1 MLKILSW
8 NIQQGGGSRMV
19 KIVKAIQKIEAHVVV
34 LSEFHNNDSGM
45 KLRNNLTKLGY
56 IHQVVGHTLDATNT
70 VGIFSKIAAG
80 SAIFEQADPKYS
92 HGIVRADFSAFR
104 LYGAYFPHKKK
115 HRLFEFLL
123 EDELDDAIPS
133 ILVGDINTGKNYIDQ
148 KGDSFWYTEQLES
161 LEERGFLDAFRLIN
175 GDISEFSWYSH
186 QGNGYRYDHSYIDYK
201 LKSLVKNCYYHHE
214 YREDKCADHSPMI
227 LELA

>member
-8 NIQQGGGSRMV
+8 NIQQGGGSRMI
-19 KIVKAIQKIEAHVVV
+19 KIVKAIQKMEAQIVV
-34 LSEFHNNDSGM
+34 LSEFHNNDAGT

-56 IHQVVGHTLDATNT
+56 IHQVVGPTHDATNT
-70 VGIFSKIAAG
+70 VGIFSKLPAG
-80 SAIFEQADPKYS
+80 SAIFDKADPVYN
-92 HGIVRADFSAFR
+92 HGMVRADFPAFR

-123 EDELDDAIPS
+123 EQELDDSIPS
-133 ILVGDINTGKNYIDQ
+133 ILVGDLNTGKNYIDQ
-148 KGDSFWYTEQLES
+148 KGDSFWYTEQLQS

-175 GDISEFSWYSH
+175 GDVKEYSWYSH
-186 QGNGYRYDHSYIDYK
+186 QGNGYRYDHSYVDNN
-201 LKSLVKNCYYHHE
+201 LKGLVKNCYYLHE